1 MNPSSL
7 FSTATDRIRQAPL
20 ARVAGITLALLG
32 AAGCSSASS
41 NAAPDAAA
49 RSTSAAGNSGG
60 STGQAG
66 GAGQSGSSASGGSI
80 VMAGTNGSSNEGG
93 TAGTRAGGSSAVGG
107 PSGTGGSGTTGGSAG
122 IGGGATTETGA
133 GSGGSTSAGAVATS
147 GGTSVGAGG
156 TTASTGGVATSGGS
170 ATSLAGSSAATG
182 GKTSVGGVVASGGN
196 ASGGAKTTGG
206 SPGSGGGTATGGLT
220 TTGGSTAS
228 GGVTA
233 TAGSTAPSSPPGDIA
248 AKAGTPLVAAHSMTR
263 ALYSVYSAK
272 LFQARRA
279 SDGKTQDIG
288 VTAAGGSVDMATL
301 NTFCSETTCSVSL
314 LYDQSGNA
322 NDLPQ
327 ATPANQPTI
336 AYWSTSDGSKLPMA
350 VTVSKQWLRNRTA
363 TKKIPTGSAS
373 QTEYFIVHGNYF
385 NSKCCYDYG
394 NMETTIH
401 DDGAGTMSALY
412 FGSST
417 DWTKGAG
424 TGPWGMT
431 DYENGL
437 FAGAVK
443 DPGGTNPNYP
453 SLAYPGNNLITVLT
467 KSNGTTSWA
476 LKAGDAATGPLNTY
490 WNGALPSG
498 YSPLKQQGGLSL
510 GEGGDGSNLGSGA
523 FSEGVVIAAVTS
535 DATDDLIQANL
546 VSVYGR

>member
-1 MNPSSL
+1 MNPSNL

-20 ARVAGITLALLG
+20 AQVAGIALVLLG
-32 AAGCSSASS
+32 PASCSSGSS
-41 NAAPDAAA
+41 NATPDAAA
-49 RSTSAAGNSGG
+49 GSASAAGNRGG

-66 GAGQSGSSASGGSI
+66 GAGGSLASGGSI
-80 VMAGTNGSSNEGG
+80 VMAGSGGSSAAGG
-93 TAGTRAGGSSAVGG
+93 TAGKGAGGSSTAGG
-107 PSGTGGSGTTGGSAG
+107 QTATGASETTSGGAG
-122 IGGGATTETGA
+122 MGGGATTAAGA
-133 GSGGSTSAGAVATS
+133 GSGGSTNAGAVATS
-147 GGTSVGAGG
+147 GGTSGGAGG
-156 TTASTGGVATSGGS
+156 TTASAGGVATNGGTASSLGGNSASAGGTTGAGGLTASGGKAS
-170 ATSLAGSSAATG
+170 GGTKTAGGTPATG
-182 GKTSVGGVVASGGN
+182 GTI
-196 ASGGAKTTGG
+196 
-206 SPGSGGGTATGGLT
+206 AT
-220 TTGGSTAS
+220 

-233 TAGSTAPSSPPGDIA
+233 TAGSTAPSTPPGDIA
-248 AKAGTPLVAAHSMTR
+248 AKAGTPLVAGHSMTR
-263 ALYSVYSAK
+263 ALYAAYNGK

-279 SDGKTQDIG
+279 SDGKTQDIS
-288 VTAAGGSVDMATL
+288 VTGAGGTVDMATL
-301 NTFCSETTCSVSL
+301 NTFCSGTTCSVSL
-314 LYDQSGNA
+314 LYDQSGNS

-336 AYWSTSDGSKLPMA
+336 AYWSTSDGAKLPMA

-373 QTEYFIVHGNYF
+373 QTEYFVVHGNYF

-476 LKAGDAATGPLNTY
+476 LKAGNAASGPLDTY

-546 VSVYGR
+546 ASVYGR

>member
-1 MNPSSL
+1 
-7 FSTATDRIRQAPL
+7 
-20 ARVAGITLALLG
+20 
-32 AAGCSSASS
+32 
-41 NAAPDAAA
+41 
-49 RSTSAAGNSGG
+49 
-60 STGQAG
+60 
-66 GAGQSGSSASGGSI
+66 
-80 VMAGTNGSSNEGG
+80 
-93 TAGTRAGGSSAVGG
+93 
-107 PSGTGGSGTTGGSAG
+107 
-122 IGGGATTETGA
+122 
-133 GSGGSTSAGAVATS
+133 
-147 GGTSVGAGG
+147 
-156 TTASTGGVATSGGS
+156 
-170 ATSLAGSSAATG
+170 
-182 GKTSVGGVVASGGN
+182 
-196 ASGGAKTTGG
+196 
-206 SPGSGGGTATGGLT
+206 
-220 TTGGSTAS
+220 
-228 GGVTA
+228 
-233 TAGSTAPSSPPGDIA
+233 
-248 AKAGTPLVAAHSMTR
+248 MTR
-263 ALYSVYSAK
+263 ALYAAYSGK
-272 LFQARRA
+272 LFQVRRA

-288 VTAAGGSVDMATL
+288 VTAAGGSVDMAAL
-301 NTFCSETTCSVSL
+301 NTFCSGTTCSVSL
-314 LYDQSGNA
+314 LYDQSGIS

-336 AYWSTSDGSKLPMA
+336 AYWSTSDGAKLPMA

-373 QTEYFIVHGNYF
+373 QTEYFVVHGNYF

-476 LKAGDAATGPLNTY
+476 LKAGNAATGPLNTY

>member
-1 MNPSSL
+1 MNPSNL

-20 ARVAGITLALLG
+20 AQVAGIALALLG
-32 AAGCSSASS
+32 TASCSSGSS
-41 NAAPDAAA
+41 NATPDAAA
-49 RSTSAAGNSGG
+49 GNASAAGNGGG

-66 GAGQSGSSASGGSI
+66 GAGQSGSSASGGS
-80 VMAGTNGSSNEGG
+80 VVTAGTGVSSSEGG
-93 TAGTRAGGSSAVGG
+93 TGGTGAAGSTAAGGRTAS
-107 PSGTGGSGTTGGSAG
+107 GGSETTGGSAG
-122 IGGGATTETGA
+122 MGGGSTTEAGA
-133 GSGGSTSAGAVATS
+133 GSGGSTNAGGVATS
-147 GGTSVGAGG
+147 GGTSGGAGG
-156 TTASTGGVATSGGS
+156 TTASAGGVATSGGS

-182 GKTSVGGVVASGGN
+182 GTTSVGGVTASGGK

-206 SPGSGGGTATGGLT
+206 SPGSGGFT
-220 TTGGSTAS
+220 ST

-233 TAGSTAPSSPPGDIA
+233 TAGSTAAGAPPGDIA
-248 AKAGTPLVAAHSMTR
+248 AKAGTPLVAGHSMTR
-263 ALYSVYSAK
+263 ALYAAYNGK
-272 LFQARRA
+272 LFQIRRA
-279 SDGKTQDIG
+279 SDGKTQDIS
-288 VTAAGGSVDMATL
+288 VTGAGGTVDMATL
-301 NTFCSETTCSVSL
+301 NTFCAATTCSVSL

-327 ATPANQPTI
+327 ATPANQPTV
-336 AYWSTSDGSKLPMA
+336 AYWSTSDGAKLPMA

-373 QTEYFIVHGNYF
+373 QTEYFVVHGNYF

-476 LKAGDAATGPLNTY
+476 LKAGNAATGPLNTY

-546 VSVYGR
+546 ASVYGR

>member
-1 MNPSSL
+1 M
-7 FSTATDRIRQAPL
+7 
-20 ARVAGITLALLG
+20 
-32 AAGCSSASS
+32 
-41 NAAPDAAA
+41 
-49 RSTSAAGNSGG
+49 
-60 STGQAG
+60 
-66 GAGQSGSSASGGSI
+66 
-80 VMAGTNGSSNEGG
+80 
-93 TAGTRAGGSSAVGG
+93 
-107 PSGTGGSGTTGGSAG
+107 
-122 IGGGATTETGA
+122 GGGATTEAGA
-133 GSGGSTSAGAVATS
+133 GGGGSTNAGGVATG
-147 GGTSVGAGG
+147 GGTATSLGG
-156 TTASTGGVATSGGS
+156 TKDSTGGVATNGGTASSLGGNSATAGGTTGAGGLTASGGK
-170 ATSLAGSSAATG
+170 AYGGTKTAGGTPATG
-182 GKTSVGGVVASGGN
+182 GTIAMGGV
-196 ASGGAKTTGG
+196 
-206 SPGSGGGTATGGLT
+206 TAP
-220 TTGGSTAS
+220 

-233 TAGSTAPSSPPGDIA
+233 TAGSTAAGTPPGDIA

-263 ALYSVYSAK
+263 ALYAAYSGK
-272 LFQARRA
+272 LFQVRRA

-288 VTAAGGSVDMATL
+288 VTAAGGSVDMAAL
-301 NTFCSETTCSVSL
+301 NTFCSGTTCSVSL
-314 LYDQSGNA
+314 LYDQSGIS

-336 AYWSTSDGSKLPMA
+336 AYWSTSDGAKLPMA

-373 QTEYFIVHGNYF
+373 QTEYFVVHGNYF

-476 LKAGDAATGPLNTY
+476 LKAGNAATGPLNTY

>member
-1 MNPSSL
+1 
-7 FSTATDRIRQAPL
+7 
-20 ARVAGITLALLG
+20 
-32 AAGCSSASS
+32 
-41 NAAPDAAA
+41 
-49 RSTSAAGNSGG
+49 
-60 STGQAG
+60 
-66 GAGQSGSSASGGSI
+66 
-80 VMAGTNGSSNEGG
+80 
-93 TAGTRAGGSSAVGG
+93 
-107 PSGTGGSGTTGGSAG
+107 
-122 IGGGATTETGA
+122 
-133 GSGGSTSAGAVATS
+133 
-147 GGTSVGAGG
+147 
-156 TTASTGGVATSGGS
+156 
-170 ATSLAGSSAATG
+170 
-182 GKTSVGGVVASGGN
+182 VASGGN

-206 SPGSGGGTATGGLT
+206 SLT
-220 TTGGSTAS
+220 TTGGSTTS
-228 GGVTA
+228 GGATA

-263 ALYSVYSAK
+263 ALYSTYNGK
-272 LFQARRA
+272 LFQARRP

-288 VTAAGGSVDMATL
+288 VTGLGGTVDMATL
-301 NTFCSETTCSVSL
+301 NTFCAGTTCSVSL

-327 ATPANQPTI
+327 ATPANQPTV
-336 AYWSTSDGSKLPMA
+336 AYWSTSDGAQLPMA

-373 QTEYFIVHGNYF
+373 QTEYFVVHGNYF

-443 DPGGTNPNYP
+443 DPGGTNSNYP

-476 LKAGDAATGPLNTY
+476 LKAGNAATGPLNTY

>member
-20 ARVAGITLALLG
+20 AQVAGIALALLG
-32 AAGCSSASS
+32 TASCSSGSS
-41 NAAPDAAA
+41 NATPDAAA
-49 RSTSAAGNSGG
+49 SSASAAGNSGG

-66 GAGQSGSSASGGSI
+66 GAGLSSSSASGGSI
-80 VMAGTNGSSNEGG
+80 VMAGTGGSSNEGG
-93 TAGTRAGGSSAVGG
+93 TGGTGAAGSTAAGGQTAAGGSE
-107 PSGTGGSGTTGGSAG
+107 TTSGSAG
-122 IGGGATTETGA
+122 MGGGATTEAGA
-133 GSGGSTSAGAVATS
+133 GGGGSTNAGGVATG
-147 GGTSVGAGG
+147 GGTATSLGG
-156 TTASTGGVATSGGS
+156 TKDSTGGVATNGGTASSLGGNSATAGGTTGAGGLTASGGK
-170 ATSLAGSSAATG
+170 AYGGTKTAGGTPATG
-182 GKTSVGGVVASGGN
+182 GTIAMGGV
-196 ASGGAKTTGG
+196 
-206 SPGSGGGTATGGLT
+206 TAP
-220 TTGGSTAS
+220 

-233 TAGSTAPSSPPGDIA
+233 TAGSTAAGTPPGDIA

-263 ALYSVYSAK
+263 ALYAAYSGK
-272 LFQARRA
+272 LFQVRRA

-288 VTAAGGSVDMATL
+288 VTAAGGSVDMAAL
-301 NTFCSETTCSVSL
+301 NTFCSGTTCSVSL
-314 LYDQSGNA
+314 LYDQSGIS

-336 AYWSTSDGSKLPMA
+336 AYWSTSDGAKLPMA

-373 QTEYFIVHGNYF
+373 QTEYFVVHGNYF

-476 LKAGDAATGPLNTY
+476 LKAGNAATGPLNTY

-510 GEGGDGSNLGSGA
+510 GEGGDGSNLGSGS

>member
-20 ARVAGITLALLG
+20 AQVAGIALALLG
-32 AAGCSSASS
+32 TASCSSGSS
-41 NAAPDAAA
+41 NATPDAAA
-49 RSTSAAGNSGG
+49 GSASAAGNGGG
-60 STGQAG
+60 SGQAG
-66 GAGQSGSSASGGSI
+66 GAGQSGSSSSGGST
-80 VMAGTNGSSNEGG
+80 VMAETGGSSAAGG
-93 TAGTRAGGSSAVGG
+93 TAGTRAGGTSAAAGHTG
-107 PSGTGGSGTTGGSAG
+107 MGGSGTTSGGAG
-122 IGGGATTETGA
+122 VGGGATTEMGA
-133 GSGGSTSAGAVATS
+133 GSGGSTNAGGVATS
-147 GGTSVGAGG
+147 GGTATSLGG
-156 TTASTGGVATSGGS
+156 TKASTGGVATSGGS
-170 ATSLAGSSAATG
+170 PTSLAGSSAATG
-182 GKTSVGGVVASGGN
+182 GATSAGGVTASGGK

-206 SPGSGGGTATGGLT
+206 GPGSGGFTSTGGVT
-220 TTGGSTAS
+220 TTGGSTA
-228 GGVTA
+228 
-233 TAGSTAPSSPPGDIA
+233 AGTPPGDIA
-248 AKAGTPLVAAHSMTR
+248 AKAGTPLVAGHSMTR
-263 ALYSVYSAK
+263 ALYSAYNGK
-272 LFQARRA
+272 LFQVRRA
-279 SDGKTQDIG
+279 SDGKTQDIS
-288 VTAAGGSVDMATL
+288 VTGAGGTVDMAAL
-301 NTFCSETTCSVSL
+301 NTFCSGTTCSVSL
-314 LYDQSGNA
+314 LYDQSGNT

-327 ATPANQPTI
+327 ATPANQPTV
-336 AYWSTSDGSKLPMA
+336 AYWSLSDGTQLPMV

-373 QTEYFIVHGNYF
+373 QTEYFVVHGSYF

-476 LKAGDAATGPLNTY
+476 LKAGNAATGPLNTY

-546 VSVYGR
+546 ASVYGR

>member
-20 ARVAGITLALLG
+20 AQVAGIALALLG
-32 AAGCSSASS
+32 TASCSSGSS
-41 NAAPDAAA
+41 NATPDAAA
-49 RSTSAAGNSGG
+49 SSASAAGNSGG

-66 GAGQSGSSASGGSI
+66 GAGLSSSSASGGSI
-80 VMAGTNGSSNEGG
+80 VMAGTGGSSNEGG
-93 TAGTRAGGSSAVGG
+93 TGGTGAAGSTAAGGQTAAGGSE
-107 PSGTGGSGTTGGSAG
+107 TTSGSAG
-122 IGGGATTETGA
+122 MGGGATTEAGA
-133 GSGGSTSAGAVATS
+133 GGGGSTNAGGVATG
-147 GGTSVGAGG
+147 GGTATSLGG
-156 TTASTGGVATSGGS
+156 TKDSTGGVATNGGTASSLGGNSATAGGTTGAGGLTASGGK
-170 ATSLAGSSAATG
+170 AYGGTKTAGGTPATG
-182 GKTSVGGVVASGGN
+182 GTIAMGGV
-196 ASGGAKTTGG
+196 
-206 SPGSGGGTATGGLT
+206 TAP
-220 TTGGSTAS
+220 

-233 TAGSTAPSSPPGDIA
+233 TAGSTAAGTPPGDIA

-263 ALYSVYSAK
+263 ALYAAYSGK
-272 LFQARRA
+272 LFQVRRA

-288 VTAAGGSVDMATL
+288 VTAAGGSVDMAAL
-301 NTFCSETTCSVSL
+301 NTFCSGTTCSVSL
-314 LYDQSGNA
+314 LYDQSGIS

-336 AYWSTSDGSKLPMA
+336 AYWSTSDGAKLPMA

-373 QTEYFIVHGNYF
+373 QTEYFVVHGNYF

-476 LKAGDAATGPLNTY
+476 LKAGNAATGPLNTY